1 MTLVPDLADLA
12 DPKTLAALRREIPG
26 LDRGVYLN
34 TGTQGPSPHT
44 VTRRL
49 FELYEA
55 WQAGGPGDPEVY
67 IATAKA
73 SLAAKEPIGAFLGV
87 TGEELALT
95 GNATDGIN
103 IVANGIQWKAGDEV
117 IISDQEH
124 PAGLLIWLHLRQTR
138 GIGIRIARLSF
149 RSPAETVEEVAS
161 LITPRTRLV
170 AMSHVTCQT
179 GLRVPAKEITEVAH
193 GQGVPVMFDGAQS
206 VGQFPLDLRSVG
218 CDFYSFNGHKWLL
231 GPAGTGALFVS
242 KEALV
247 ELLPDRV
254 GAGSPQAHTS
264 GEDGHLTYGPTAQRF
279 EFGTRCHP
287 LWQAWPEALVFLGRV
302 GLDRI
307 EGRGRELSRRLREGL
322 RAVKGVSLVGPD
334 AAASPE
340 MATALVACR
349 LEGMGGEVFQETL
362 ARRFR
367 VLTRPVRELEA
378 TRFSCAFFN
387 TEAEID
393 KAIEAVKTLALETV
407 A

>member
-1 MTLVPDLADLA
+1 MTLAPDLA
-12 DPKTLAALRREIPG
+12 DPKTLAALRRELPG
-26 LDRGVYLN
+26 LERGVYLN
-34 TGTQGPSPHT
+34 TGTQGPSPHA

-55 WQAGGPGDPEVY
+55 WQAAGPGNPEVY

-73 SLAAKEPIGAFLGV
+73 SLAAKEPLGAFFGV

-149 RSPAETVEEVAS
+149 RSPSQTVEEVAS

-179 GLRVPAKEITEVAH
+179 GLRVPAGEITEVAH
-193 GQGVPVMFDGAQS
+193 GKGVPVMFDGAQS
-206 VGQFPLDLRSVG
+206 VGQFPLDLHSLG

-254 GAGSPQAHTS
+254 GDGSHEAYAY
-264 GEDGHLTYGPTAQRF
+264 GEDGYLTYDRTAHRF

-287 LWQAWPEALVFLGRV
+287 LWQAWPEALAFLGRV

-334 AAASPE
+334 AAVVSPE
-340 MATALVACR
+340 MATALVSFR
-349 LEGMGGEVFQETL
+349 LEGMGGEAFQENL

-367 VLTRPVRELEA
+367 VVTRPVRELEA

-387 TEAEID
+387 TEEEID